1 MIAKKS
7 YYRSTTEHKDRI
19 VAEIYV
25 DRDLIV
31 VMQSRILEEIKDAA
45 GFAKS
50 DAENPDEIDDALNY
64 IKDLIASYKELAMAL
79 DDIACAEGVSN
90 IPPDEDEQE

>member
-19 VAEIYV
+19 IAEIYV

-31 VMQSRILEEIKDAA
+31 VMQSRILEEIKDRA
-45 GFAKS
+45 GFVKS
-50 DAENPDEIDDALNY
+50 DANNPDEIDDALNY
-64 IKDLIASYKELAMAL
+64 IKDLIASYKELVMAL
-79 DDIACAEGVSN
+79 DDIACAEGISN
-90 IPPDEDEQE
+90 ISQEDYDV

>member
-25 DRDLIV
+25 DRDLIA
-31 VMQSRILEEIKDAA
+31 VMQSRILEEIKDTT

-50 DAENPDEIDDALNY
+50 DAENLDEIDNALNY